1 MKCPRCQFENASE
14 TNFCG
19 KCGMPLLSAHQGLF
33 GPTAT
38 MQTPLARLERG
49 TVFAGRYEVIEE
61 LGKGGMGRVYKA
73 FDKKI
78 KENVALKLLNP
89 EIASDAT
96 TLERFNNEVKLAR
109 KISHRNV
116 CRVYDLGEEGT
127 TLYITMEFV
136 TGEDLKSFIRRS
148 GHLTEP
154 KAIGIARQI
163 CEGLAEAH
171 RLGVLHRDLKPQN
184 IMIDREGNSR
194 IMDFGIARSIH
205 SRGITGS
212 GVMIGTPEY
221 MSPEQT
227 EADEVDQRSDIYS
240 LGIILFEMVTG
251 QTPFSGETPLSV
263 AIKQKIQPPQNPR
276 EINPL
281 ISESLSRLILK
292 CLEKSR
298 DKRYGSAGA
307 LLAELSALEKAL
319 PTAERIVSP
328 RKPITTREITV
339 KFSLKKLIVP
349 ALVLVA
355 VVAVGLAVKGFLPS
369 KKGAFPAGL
378 MPGRPSVSAAR
389 GDRSGSQ
396 SPVRGGEEDKRTSAP
411 ESKSPQSILGPILKE
426 VGKYI
431 DPKDLDEFE
440 KLTDLL
446 KTKLPAGSLYMS
458 QLNEA
463 RDKIHQS
470 RKLRNEGNLEESQ
483 KSYVEGESKLSSL
496 MATVVEKDKAD
507 AYRAEMEKEKTS
519 AGQAAPNKGENLLFR
534 LAVAKEKDAQAAYGK
549 NDFSGAKTLYQIL
562 QVVYAMS
569 TLGEDDAERL
579 VGLQGYIEKLKI
591 DAVTAKAAT
600 LASWEYEQAEKEK
613 LRADE
618 LAKDD
623 KKMEAAE
630 ALIQAAFLY
639 QKSIEKAQGQGQ

>member
-1 MKCPRCQFENASE
+1 
-14 TNFCG
+14 
-19 KCGMPLLSAHQGLF
+19 MPLLAAHQGLF

-49 TVFAGRYEVIEE
+49 TVFAARYEIIEE

-73 FDKKI
+73 YDKKI

-89 EIASDAT
+89 EIATDSV

-116 CRVYDLGEEGT
+116 CRVYDLGEDGT
-127 TLYITMEFV
+127 TLYITMEYV

-148 GHLTEP
+148 GHLTEA
-154 KAIGIARQI
+154 KAVVIARQI

-171 RLGVLHRDLKPQN
+171 HLGVLHRDLKPQN

-194 IMDFGIARSIH
+194 IMDFGIARSVH
-205 SRGITGS
+205 ARGITGS

-227 EADEVDQRSDIYS
+227 EAEEVDQRSDIYS
-240 LGIILFEMVTG
+240 LGIILYEMVTG
-251 QTPFSGETPLSV
+251 QAPFTGETPLSV
-263 AIKQKIQPPQNPR
+263 AIKQKIQPPQNPK
-276 EINPL
+276 EINLL

-298 DKRYGSAGA
+298 DKRYGSARE
-307 LLAELSALEKAL
+307 LLAELTALEKTL
-319 PTAERIVSP
+319 PTTERVVSP

-339 KFSLKKLIVP
+339 KFSLKKLIAP
-349 ALVLVA
+349 ALVLA
-355 VVAVGLAVKGFLPS
+355 AIVVVGLAVKGFLPG
-369 KKGAFPAGL
+369 KKKVTFTGGVMPAN
-378 MPGRPSVSAAR
+378 PSVSAAR

-396 SPVRGGEEDKRTSAP
+396 PPARGDKEEKSAAAP
-411 ESKSPQSILGPILKE
+411 ELKSPQSILGPILKE

-440 KLTDLL
+440 KVTDLL
-446 KTKLPAGSLYMS
+446 KAKLPAGSPYMS

-470 RKLRNEGNLEESQ
+470 RRLRSEGNLEESQ

-519 AGQAAPNKGENLLFR
+519 AGRAAPNKGENLLFR
-534 LAVAKEKDAQAAYGK
+534 LAVAKEKDAAAAYSK
-549 NDFSGAKTLYQIL
+549 SDFSGAKTLYQIL

-591 DAVTAKAAT
+591 DAVTAKAPT
-600 LASWEYEQAEKEK
+600 LASWEYEQADKEK
-613 LRADE
+613 LRADGLE
-618 LAKDD
+618 KDD

-639 QKSIEKAQGQGQ
+639 QKAIEKAQGQSQ